1 MRTRIPP
8 LAQLI
13 LCGLVGWLVAKGL
26 SEYTLVSVA
35 IQSVGWALIA
45 LGSFVLLLS
54 VRSFVREKTTV
65 NPLLPGQV
73 NTLVTTGL
81 YRYSRNPMYF
91 GMALLLAGFALLL
104 QNLAALISPILF
116 MLSVSYLQII
126 PEERVL
132 KAKFGQSFI
141 AYCQATR
148 RWL

>member
-13 LCGLVGWLVAKGL
+13 LSGLVGWLVAKGL
-26 SEYTLVSVA
+26 SEYTFVSVA
-35 IQSVGWALIA
+35 IRSVGWALIA

-54 VRSFVREKTTV
+54 VRSFLREKTTV
-65 NPLLPGQV
+65 NPLSPGQV

-81 YRYSRNPMYF
+81 YRYSRNPMYV
-91 GMALLLAGFALLL
+91 GMALLLAGFAMLL

-132 KAKFGQSFI
+132 KAKFGQSFT
-141 AYCQATR
+141 A
-148 RWL
+148 

>member
-8 LAQLI
+8 LVQLI
-13 LCGLVGWLVAKGL
+13 LCGLVAWLVAKGL
-26 SEYTLVSVA
+26 SEYTFVSVA
-35 IQSVGWALIA
+35 IRSTGWALIA

-54 VRSFVREKTTV
+54 IRSFVGEKTTV
-65 NPLLPGQV
+65 NPLSPGQV

-81 YRYSRNPMYF
+81 YRYSRNPMYV

-116 MLSVSYLQII
+116 MLSVSHLQII

-132 KAKFGQSFI
+132 KAKFGQSFT